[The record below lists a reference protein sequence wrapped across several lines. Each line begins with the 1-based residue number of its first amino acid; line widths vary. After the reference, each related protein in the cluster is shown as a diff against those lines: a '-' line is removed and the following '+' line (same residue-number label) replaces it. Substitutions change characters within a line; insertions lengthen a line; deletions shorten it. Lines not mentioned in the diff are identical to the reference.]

1 MVKQIFL
8 IKRKTGITF
17 EEFRKYYLEQHAP
30 LVKECFPEIRHY
42 KINFALQRG
51 KETPLDAITEI
62 SWDNLESI
70 IKLAKS
76 DLYKNRIVAD
86 EEKFIDRK
94 SVQVLLTEE
103 YPQK

>member
-1 MVKQIFL
+1 M
-8 IKRKTGITF
+8 TF
-17 EEFRKYYLEQHAP
+17 DEFQKYYLEQHAP
-30 LVKECFPEIRHY
+30 LVKECFPDIRRY
-42 KINFALQRG
+42 TINFTLQRG
-51 KETPLDAITEI
+51 KEAPFDAITEI

-76 DLYKNRIVAD
+76 ELYKNRIIAD

-94 SVQVLLTEE
+94 SVQVILTEE